1 MPWAIVNGEIQL
13 LVRDPNRVSLKEPD
27 QASQEQS
34 AVLDWPEA
42 PAEQQAAV
50 SANPRQLAGFS

>member
-27 QASQEQS
+27 QASPEQS
-34 AVLDWPEA
+34 AMLDRPKA
-42 PAEQQAAV
+42 PAEKQAAV